1 MNKNKIPEGWKVKSL
16 GEIGSVFSGGT
27 PDTSELTFWDGDILW
42 CTPSEITALKGNKYI
57 ETTERKI
64 TQEGLKKSSAILLP
78 ALSLIVCT
86 RATIGAMAINKV
98 PMCTNQGFKSII
110 PQKGVSV
117 TFLYYL
123 LSTKKDLLLKHC
135 IGSTFLELSKKDF
148 CGLTIEVPPLREQER
163 IASILSTW
171 DKAIEKQEQLIQ
183 EKKTY
188 KQGVMQQLLTG
199 KKRFKEFTDQ
209 WQEVKLGDV
218 ADIQMGQSP
227 DSKYY
232 NENGEGMFLIQGN
245 ADIKNRVSHPRFWT
259 KVTTKECVE
268 GDILMTVR
276 APVGSIAIAKHNA
289 CIGRGV
295 CAIRTRECMSYL
307 FYTLISLEL
316 SWKTL
321 EQGSTFSSVN
331 SKDIKELILKLPS
344 LSEQEKIASV
354 LLGIDKEI
362 EILEKE
368 LEGLRVQKRGLM
380 QQLLTGKVRV

>member
-344 LSEQEKIASV
+344 LSE
-354 LLGIDKEI
+354 
-362 EILEKE
+362 
-368 LEGLRVQKRGLM
+368 
-380 QQLLTGKVRV
+380 